1 MTKREELE
9 LTIRNLQNALN
20 KVQED
25 LKNLNNCEKF
35 VPKDDEDYWFI
46 DDEGDILC
54 DSNDDATDKNRI
66 DFYNCFRTEKETQ
79 YEKEKIL
86 VRRMLENISGRLNE
100 GKEMVW
106 GRGTAQKY
114 HIYFDHETASLEL
127 GPYICCQSEGVVY
140 CLSDKFL
147 EVAKKEIGEERLI
160 KYIKGE

>member
-9 LTIRNLQNALN
+9 QTIRNLQNALN

-35 VPKDDEDYWFI
+35 VPKDDEGYWFI

-66 DFYNCFRTEKETQ
+66 DFYNCFRTEKEAK

-86 VRRMLENISGRLNE
+86 VRRMLENIANRLNE
-100 GKEMVW
+100 GKEIDWYNNKKKFFISYDRDEGV
-106 GRGTAQKY
+106 
-114 HIYFDHETASLEL
+114 L
-127 GPYICCQSEGVVY
+127 CCTNTVNLQIAGVVY
-140 CLSDKFL
+140 CIGFKFL
-147 EVAKKEIGEERLI
+147 EVAKEEIGEERLI
-160 KYIKGE
+160 KYVKGE